1 MHTVIE
7 SGIWMTA
14 AGILVFFL
22 RRRRSRRLEH

>member
-1 MHTVIE
+1 MDTVIQ

-22 RRRRSRRLEH
+22 RRRRGRRT

>member
-22 RRRRSRRLEH
+22 RRRSRRLEH